1 MWFLCLFAGYYI
13 LNSKVNDLNHYLLNF
28 TINIP
33 NKSMND
39 S

>member
-1 MWFLCLFAGYYI
+1 MWLLYLSVDIYF
-13 LNSKVNDLNHYLLNF
+13 LNSKVNDSDHYLLDF